1 MATKKSATKNATTKV
16 VAPKLARKPRAKKAA
31 VVDTI
36 YWVLSER
43 SRLFAWKPIKLFR
56 SYDEAIAARK
66 LAETTS
72 PYSLNGYKVD
82 RVDLILT
89 TTAIG

>member
-1 MATKKSATKNATTKV
+1 MATTKKAV
-16 VAPKLARKPRAKKAA
+16 TKKIASPKLARKPRAKKAA
-31 VVDTI
+31 IVDTI

-72 PYSLNGYKVD
+72 PYSLKGYKVD
-82 RVDLILT
+82 RVDLV
-89 TTAIG
+89 IG

>member
-1 MATKKSATKNATTKV
+1 MATTKKAV
-16 VAPKLARKPRAKKAA
+16 TKKIASPKLARKPRAKKAA

-82 RVDLILT
+82 RVDLVLT
-89 TTAIG
+89 QPAIG

>member
-1 MATKKSATKNATTKV
+1 MATKKSATK
-16 VAPKLARKPRAKKAA
+16 VASPKLARKPRAKKAS

-43 SRLFAWKPIKLFR
+43 SRLFVWKPIKLFR
-56 SYDEAIAARK
+56 SYDEATAARK

-82 RVDLILT
+82 RVDLIL
-89 TTAIG
+89 G

>member
-1 MATKKSATKNATTKV
+1 MATKKTAAKKASKSIAYPELTK
-16 VAPKLARKPRAKKAA
+16 KPRAKKAA

-43 SRLFAWKPIKLFR
+43 SRLFVWKPIKLFR
-56 SYDEAIAARK
+56 SYDEAVAARK

-82 RVDLILT
+82 RVDLIL
-89 TTAIG
+89 G

>member
-1 MATKKSATKNATTKV
+1 MATKKTVKAATSKV
-16 VAPKLARKPRAKKAA
+16 ASPKLARKPRAKKAS

-43 SRLFAWKPIKLFR
+43 SRLFVWKPIKLFR

-82 RVDLILT
+82 RVDLV
-89 TTAIG
+89 IG

>member
-1 MATKKSATKNATTKV
+1 MATKKTVKAATSKV
-16 VAPKLARKPRAKKAA
+16 ASPKLARTKKTKAINT
-31 VVDTI
+31 V

-43 SRLFAWKPIKLFR
+43 SRLFVWKPIKLFR

-66 LAETTS
+66 LAEETS

-82 RVDLILT
+82 RVDLIL
-89 TTAIG
+89 G

>member
-1 MATKKSATKNATTKV
+1 MATKKTVAKKASKGIAYPELTK
-16 VAPKLARKPRAKKAA
+16 KPRAKKAA

-43 SRLFAWKPIKLFR
+43 SRLFVWKPIKLFR

-89 TTAIG
+89 TPAIG

>member
-1 MATKKSATKNATTKV
+1 MATKKSATSKV
-16 VAPKLARKPRAKKAA
+16 ASPKLARKPRAKKAA

-43 SRLFAWKPIKLFR
+43 SRLFVWKPIKLFR

-82 RVDLILT
+82 RVDLV
-89 TTAIG
+89 IG

>member
-1 MATKKSATKNATTKV
+1 MATKKAVTKKIAS
-16 VAPKLARKPRAKKAA
+16 PKLARKPRAKKAS

-82 RVDLILT
+82 RVDLV
-89 TTAIG
+89 IG

>member
-1 MATKKSATKNATTKV
+1 MATKKTVKAVTSKV
-16 VAPKLARKPRAKKAA
+16 ASPKLARKPRAKKAS

-43 SRLFAWKPIKLFR
+43 SRLFVWKPIKLFR

-89 TTAIG
+89 TPAIG

>member
-1 MATKKSATKNATTKV
+1 MATTKKTV
-16 VAPKLARKPRAKKAA
+16 AKKAAAPKLARTPRAKKAA
-31 VVDTI
+31 IVDTI

-43 SRLFAWKPIKLFR
+43 SRLFVWKPIKLFR

-66 LAETTS
+66 LAEITS

-89 TTAIG
+89 APAIG

>member
-1 MATKKSATKNATTKV
+1 MATKKSA
-16 VAPKLARKPRAKKAA
+16 APKLAKKTVTRKAKT
-31 VVDTI
+31 VDTI

-82 RVDLILT
+82 RVDLV
-89 TTAIG
+89 IG

>member
-1 MATKKSATKNATTKV
+1 MATTKKAV
-16 VAPKLARKPRAKKAA
+16 TKKIASPKLARKPRAKKAA
-31 VVDTI
+31 IVDTI

-82 RVDLILT
+82 RVDLV
-89 TTAIG
+89 IG

>member
-1 MATKKSATKNATTKV
+1 MATKKAVTKKIAS
-16 VAPKLARKPRAKKAA
+16 PKLARKPRAKKAA

-56 SYDEAIAARK
+56 SYDEAVAARK

-82 RVDLILT
+82 RVDLVL
-89 TTAIG
+89 G

>member
-1 MATKKSATKNATTKV
+1 MATTKKTTV
-16 VAPKLARKPRAKKAA
+16 KKAAAPKLARKPRAKKAA

-43 SRLFAWKPIKLFR
+43 SRLFVWKPIKLFR
-56 SYDEAIAARK
+56 SYDEAVAARK

-82 RVDLILT
+82 RVDLQLPT
-89 TTAIG
+89 LVG

>member
-1 MATKKSATKNATTKV
+1 MATKKTVKAATSKV
-16 VAPKLARKPRAKKAA
+16 TSPKLARKPRAKKTS

-43 SRLFAWKPIKLFR
+43 SRLFAWRPIKLFR

-82 RVDLILT
+82 RVDLV
-89 TTAIG
+89 IG

>member
-1 MATKKSATKNATTKV
+1 MATTKKT
-16 VAPKLARKPRAKKAA
+16 VAKKVAVPKLVRKPRTKKAA

-43 SRLFAWKPIKLFR
+43 TRLFAWKPIKLFR
-56 SYDEAIAARK
+56 SYDEAVAARK

-82 RVDLILT
+82 RVDLV
-89 TTAIG
+89 IG

>member
-1 MATKKSATKNATTKV
+1 MATKKATKTLTVK
-16 VAPKLARKPRAKKAA
+16 APRKTITKKAKTI
-31 VVDTI
+31 DTI

-56 SYDEAIAARK
+56 TYDEAVTARK
-66 LAETTS
+66 AAEETS

-82 RVDLILT
+82 RVDLIV
-89 TTAIG
+89 G

>member
-1 MATKKSATKNATTKV
+1 MATTKKAV
-16 VAPKLARKPRAKKAA
+16 TKKIASPKLARKPRAKKAA

-82 RVDLILT
+82 RVDLV
-89 TTAIG
+89 IG

>member
-1 MATKKSATKNATTKV
+1 MATTKKTTV
-16 VAPKLARKPRAKKAA
+16 KKAVAPKLARKPRTKKAA

-43 SRLFAWKPIKLFR
+43 SRLFVWKPIKLFR
-56 SYDEAIAARK
+56 SYDEAVAARK

-82 RVDLILT
+82 RVDLIL
-89 TTAIG
+89 G

>member
-1 MATKKSATKNATTKV
+1 MATKKAVTKKIAS
-16 VAPKLARKPRAKKAA
+16 PKLARKPRAKKAA

-43 SRLFAWKPIKLFR
+43 SRLFVWKPIKLFR
-56 SYDEAIAARK
+56 SYDEAVAARK
-66 LAETTS
+66 LAEITS

-89 TTAIG
+89 APAIG

>member
-1 MATKKSATKNATTKV
+1 MATTKKTV
-16 VAPKLARKPRAKKAA
+16 TKKAAAPKLARTKKTKTI
-31 VVDTI
+31 DTI

-43 SRLFAWKPIKLFR
+43 SRLFVWKPIKLFR
-56 SYDEAIAARK
+56 SYDEAVAARK

-82 RVDLILT
+82 RVDLIL
-89 TTAIG
+89 G